1 MSKQILLSSIGI
13 LGALVSCAGNQLHNE
28 TEKPTPAKL
37 LGLSGY
43 QPKET
48 ETLRVDHFAVR
59 GTGLEVGQI
68 KTYGYEGVETFVEG
82 LKTYQIGREKEDFHN
97 YMGGYAT
104 VFYFGNHSVEFH
116 DDYLMVPNG
125 EKGLTDYYY
134 TGGWPMPIAG
144 LLESYRGLHIESDS
158 AYVQE
163 TNKTD
168 GVLEG
173 LLAVHVSGTSFEGD
187 PGEKLLTVRTGRG
200 GRMGINIYS
209 DGVFEF
215 DFDIGQFYQL
225 TDGYNFDFLF

>member
-1 MSKQILLSSIGI
+1 
-13 LGALVSCAGNQLHNE
+13 
-28 TEKPTPAKL
+28 
-37 LGLSGY
+37 LSGY

-82 LKTYQIGREKEDFHN
+82 LKAYQIGREKEDFHN

-125 EKGLTDYYY
+125 ENGLTDYYY
-134 TGGWPMPIAG
+134 TGGWPMPTSG
-144 LLESYRGLHIESDS
+144 LLESYRGLHIEGNS
-158 AYVQE
+158 AYVEE
-163 TNKTD
+163 TEKKE

-173 LLAVHVSGTSFEGD
+173 LLSVHVSEAGFESD
-187 PGEKLLTVRTGRG
+187 PGEKLLTVRVGRQ
-200 GRMGINIYS
+200 GINIYAE
-209 DGVFEF
+209 GVFEF
-215 DFDIGQFYQL
+215 DFDIGK
-225 TDGYNFDFLF
+225 